1 MQKRLKKIQLGTEIN
16 VDIKNNIGMLDN
28 IEGNSYQA
36 TREGYNVF
44 DYIERILPN
53 TYGLT
58 MQVDRNTGYIT
69 TNGTPTKNYVSIM
82 PSIDVTNL
90 LENGEIYTLWQEN
103 YADKANGKIYLQIM
117 AIPKDGGNILY
128 YNSSTKKYNITVDK
142 NKYNYKLGLQTGI
155 IEEAETFNNYKNRY
169 MIYKGTEDKEF
180 ELYGNSPSLDYPS
193 EVEAVGDNI
202 NLINIEEGQTT
213 LNGITF
219 DKKSNGTIIVNGTAS
234 AVAYIV
240 LKSFN
245 VEDIDYSLSGCPNGG
260 SGSTFSQYVIVPS
273 TGAGLAN
280 DFGSGTTF
288 RNSNNASVEVRL
300 RIAQGYTANNLIF
313 RPKLEKS
320 KVVTPYSLYNQGSVE
335 IVHNNKNFLN
345 LPDLTYTQNGVTIE
359 VTNGN
364 HFKITGNQTGEIN
377 KILYDYTY
385 FKNINNIAYNKYPV
399 TISRSTKEYLP
410 FELNF
415 ASDKSNWYM
424 QIARNTTKVTKNIL
438 NEKINRLSLYI
449 GFSSTKEINYE
460 FDLQLE
466 ISKEVTG
473 IIEPKENT
481 YILPI
486 QKPFYKIGK
495 YTDGFV
501 RLGNQWYE
509 QHYIAKF
516 DLSDSEWK
524 NDGAAST
531 VVTMRWASNITLN
544 NIDSPNSRNSLSN
557 YFSNKEAGYN
567 ADTVGYNIEN
577 NIIRIR
583 LPRNI
588 ATTKEAVKSF
598 WQEKAK
604 TQLPYIYYL
613 LSTPELVKCTEEQN
627 SILNDLS
634 NIQLYN
640 GINYIY
646 TNEELKPTLKFLYY
660 DKYEKDDD
668 VYVFDK
674 DENLIAVFDKDD
686 EDTIIN
692 PQVHDL
698 QNTEST
704 FSFSL
709 PLNSAKWQQINN
721 AENLYYTDNK
731 MFSTNF
737 DGCFTSDVNENNE
750 DLVSIIAYER
760 QKLLERMYVRAWNSE
775 DGFENV
781 DTFMCVI
788 LSKGN
793 LELKNNGELVN
804 STHLKGTSGYV
815 LDGLLYGTG
824 WTTGVCDVEGEFD
837 FETDQVDIF
846 NNILKVQEIW
856 GGILVIDSVN
866 KIIEHRDETKF
877 LPYDGFEVRYQK
889 NMQSLEKIY
898 NNKIITEL
906 CPLGEGGLN
915 IKSVNGGS
923 EWITNYTYSSS
934 RLQGIENNA
943 DITDPVQLK
952 KWGERKLKDL
962 CKPSKELNVKAIL
975 LNQIEGFEH
984 EVIGLNDIVDVI
996 DYQFIVG
1003 DIEQLR
1009 VVEYTHKI
1017 WDNSD
1022 AEIVL
1027 SDITLDSTDIFKKT
1041 VSATDTINNGTLTTN
1056 KVVDFFKN
1064 GQSLHQT
1071 LTQIGN
1077 TIENTKTDL
1086 TKSDEEI
1093 EATVTSVRS
1102 EVDKLNHTI
1111 LSQQEIIEKLEITI
1125 EGLKNQLTTSGG
1137 NNLIRNSV
1145 GIFGNEYWEGSV
1157 IGYTDTDIQQ
1167 NNVSKNAIFLQNGSI
1182 MQEIL
1187 RIKNGFYNISFNYKK
1202 LLEAA
1207 VCKVKIN
1214 DNIEIDLDNT
1224 SWDSIDKQL
1233 EILDNYFRIEFIS
1246 DSNNACYISDLILI
1260 VGKNKQTWT
1269 QNINETIS
1277 ETVSIGQGIRV
1288 DSDKTNTYTRID
1300 SDGNRTFNKATNQ
1313 AIMEATDKGINA
1325 ENAIVRTQAEI
1336 TGVLQQKVGDQVW
1349 GALL

>member
-1 MQKRLKKIQLGTEIN
+1 MQKRLKKIQLGTDIN
-16 VDIKNNIGMLDN
+16 VNVINNIGMIDN
-28 IEGNSYQA
+28 ILGNSYQE
-36 TREGYNVF
+36 TRGS
-44 DYIERILPN
+44 
-53 TYGLT
+53 
-58 MQVDRNTGYIT
+58 
-69 TNGTPTKNYVSIM
+69 PT
-82 PSIDVTNL
+82 
-90 LENGEIYTLWQEN
+90 LEN
-103 YADKANGKIYLQIM
+103 
-117 AIPKDGGNILY
+117 
-128 YNSSTKKYNITVDK
+128 
-142 NKYNYKLGLQTGI
+142 
-155 IEEAETFNNYKNRY
+155 
-169 MIYKGTEDKEF
+169 
-180 ELYGNSPSLDYPS
+180 PS

-202 NLINIEEGQTT
+202 NLFDTELEQGGLLTADGQNFDSEQRIRTKDFIDLQSGTYT
-213 LNGITF
+213 L
-219 DKKSNGTIIVNGTAS
+219 
-234 AVAYIV
+234 
-240 LKSFN
+240 SFKGLT
-245 VEDIDYSLSGCPNGG
+245 YS
-260 SGSTFSQYVIVPS
+260 
-273 TGAGLAN
+273 AGLQYET
-280 DFGSGTTF
+280 DGTYIKTLWQFTEGTYTF
-288 RNSNNASVEVRL
+288 TISEKSKI
-300 RIAQGYTANNLIF
+300 RIIF
-313 RPKLEKS
+313 RKENPDENVNVSDIYDIKLEKGTVS
-320 KVVTPYSLYNQGSVE
+320 TSYSPYGQGNIE
-335 IVHNNKNFLN
+335 IIHNNE
-345 LPDLTYTQNGVTIE
+345 QN
-359 VTNGN
+359 
-364 HFKITGNQTGEIN
+364 
-377 KILYDYTY
+377 
-385 FKNINNIAYNKYPV
+385 A
-399 TISRSTKEYLP
+399 
-410 FELNF
+410 
-415 ASDKSNWYM
+415 
-424 QIARNTTKVTKNIL
+424 
-438 NEKINRLSLYI
+438 
-449 GFSSTKEINYE
+449 
-460 FDLQLE
+460 
-466 ISKEVTG
+466 
-473 IIEPKENT
+473 

-486 QKPFYKIGK
+486 QEPLRKIGN
-495 YTDGFV
+495 YTDGFAV
-501 RLGNQWYE
+501 LDGQWYE
-509 QHYIAKF
+509 QHYIKEYSLTGDDNESWFLQNSGNGFYKYQWSRA
-516 DLSDSEWK
+516 LSDK
-524 NDGAAST
+524 L
-531 VVTMRWASNITLN
+531 NILN
-544 NIDSPNSRNSLSN
+544 SQVFCTHFKQITIAQSDAL
-557 YFSNKEAGYN
+557 
-567 ADTVGYNIEN
+567 NIEG
-577 NIIRIR
+577 
-583 LPRNI
+583 I
-588 ATTKEAVKSF
+588 ANGLYPDYSLIFVTDKITSLVNF
-598 WQEKAK
+598 KAK
-604 TQLPYIYYL
+604 LKELYDAGNPIKVYYVL
-613 LSTPELVKCTEEQN
+613 DDPELVKCTEEQN
-627 SILNDLS
+627 SILNALS
-634 NIQLYN
+634 NIELYN
-640 GINYIY
+640 GINHIY
-646 TNEELKPTLKFLYY
+646 TSDNIKPTLKFLYY
-660 DKYEKDDD
+660 DKTEKDND

-674 DENLIAVFDKDD
+674 NENLIAVFDKDD

-704 FSFSL
+704 FSFSISL
-709 PLNSAKWQQINN
+709 KSQKWQQINN

-731 MFSTNF
+731 VFSTNF
-737 DGCFTSDVNENNE
+737 DECFTSDVNENNE
-750 DLVSIIAYER
+750 DLVSVIAYER
-760 QKLLERMYVRAWNSE
+760 QKLLERRYVRAWNSE

-804 STHLKGTSGYV
+804 STHLKGSSGYV

-856 GGILVIDSVN
+856 GGIIVIDSVN

-923 EWITNYTYSSS
+923 EWLTNYTYSSS

-952 KWGERKLKDL
+952 AWGERKLKDL

-1009 VVEYTHKI
+1009 VVEYTHKL

-1064 GQSLHQT
+1064 GQSLNQT
-1071 LTQIGN
+1071 LTQIGT
-1077 TIENTKTDL
+1077 TIEQNKSDLIKT
-1086 TKSDEEI
+1086 DEEI
-1093 EATVTSVRS
+1093 EATLTNVKTVID
-1102 EVDKLNHTI
+1102 ELNHTI
-1111 LSQQEIIEKLEITI
+1111 LSQQEIIENLEITI
-1125 EGLKNQLTTSGG
+1125 EGLKNQLTVSGG

-1145 GIFGNEYWEGSV
+1145 GIFDNEYWEGSI
-1157 IGYTDTDIQQ
+1157 IGYTDTDVQQ

-1187 RIKNGFYNISFNYKK
+1187 RLKNGFYNISFNYKK

-1214 DNIEIDLDNT
+1214 NNIEIELNNT
-1224 SWDSIDKQL
+1224 SWETVEREL

-1260 VGKNKQTWT
+1260 VGRNKQTWT
-1269 QNINETIS
+1269 QNINETTS
-1277 ETVSIGQGIRV
+1277 DTVSIGQGIRV

-1300 SDGNRTFNKATNQ
+1300 SDGNRTFNKATNEVVM
-1313 AIMEATDKGINA
+1313 AATDKGVEA
-1325 ENAIVRTQAEI
+1325 ENIVARTQAEI